1 MTGVR
6 LAINKL
12 FYTQEGQFITSALF
26 GLAFAF
32 LFKKVL
38 FKKVCKDNCTIYYAP
53 HVEEVDHKIFKLE
66 DTCYKYTPYM
76 VKCDNEV
83 DILQPYDSNNKPLN
97 KIDTNKY
104 KSNISNN

>member
-6 LAINKL
+6 LVINKL

-32 LFKKVL
+32 M
-38 FKKVCKDNCTIYYAP
+38 FKKVCKENCTNYYAP
-53 HVEEVDHKIFKLE
+53 RIEEVDNKIFKLE
-66 DTCYKYTPYM
+66 DTCFKYTPYM
-76 VKCDNEV
+76 VQCGDEV
-83 DILQPYDSNNKPLN
+83 NILQQYDTYMQPQN
-97 KIDTNKY
+97 KINSNSY